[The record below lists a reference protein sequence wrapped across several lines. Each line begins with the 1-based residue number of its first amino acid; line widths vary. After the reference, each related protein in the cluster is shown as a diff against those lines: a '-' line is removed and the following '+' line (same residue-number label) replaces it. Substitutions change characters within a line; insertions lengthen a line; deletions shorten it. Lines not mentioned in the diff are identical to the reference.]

1 MGELTR
7 FGILASKTKMLFAL
21 QPGTA
26 RDALVFFPQR
36 TDQDKAVTRLITH
49 GNSTWVTLG

>member
-1 MGELTR
+1 MGEFTR